1 MLQARGYKIFGK
13 TWLLV
18 QLTYLSEAFQY
29 LVEFKEERKEE
40 EMEEAN
46 EKSTTEIGTC
56 SIEAVWNGQYL
67 SIWYEAIHKMSF
79 QNALITA
86 FWSKII
92 FKLYKSQKSISN
104 NK

>member
-13 TWLLV
+13 KWLLV

-40 EMEEAN
+40 EMEETN

-92 FKLYKSQKSISN
+92 FKL
-104 NK
+104 